1 MELKLRN
8 IKGTKDY
15 MPEEQY
21 GRNEIRKKIESVFEC
36 YGYLPLE
43 TPILCYYDM
52 LASKYAGGSEI
63 LKEVYKLK
71 DQGDRDLGFRYD
83 LTIPFAKVIG
93 LNPDIRMPFKRYEIG
108 KVFRDGPVKLGRN
121 REFIQCDVDVVG
133 VKSMLAEAELISMVF
148 EVFDKLQLEVYI
160 SYNNRKLLSGIISN
174 SKISG
179 ELINEVILTVDKT
192 DKIGLIGVKQE
203 LADKG
208 LSDATINSLF
218 ESMQSAKS
226 DLQAYIDSNLSNELI
241 SEGGRELNEL
251 NSYFEALGIIK
262 QVRFNPFLAR
272 GLDIYTSTVFEAFMI
287 DGSITSSVAGGGR
300 YDNIIGSFL
309 DNGKEYPAVG
319 ISFGLDVIF
328 AALTLKNKIQ
338 YKYPLDLMII
348 PLGTESKAIEI
359 AKILR
364 QKGFHVDIE
373 MTGRK
378 LKKCLDF
385 ANKEKIPYVLI
396 LGQDELATSCI
407 KLKSMFTGL
416 EKTILIS
423 SIAEELKM
431 LDQPK
436 YGIEKD
442 LDRICGI
449 H

>member
-21 GRNEIRKKIESVFEC
+21 VRNEIKKKVESVFEC
-36 YGYLPLE
+36 YGYLSLE

-71 DQGDRDLGFRYD
+71 DQGDRDLGLRYD

-93 LNPDIRMPFKRYEIG
+93 LNPYIRMPFKRYEIG

-121 REFIQCDVDVVG
+121 REFIQCDVDIVG

-148 EVFDKLQLEVYI
+148 EVFDKLQLEVFV

-174 SKISG
+174 SKVDD
-179 ELINEVILTVDKT
+179 EMINEVILTVDKIE
-192 DKIGLIGVKQE
+192 KIGEIGVKQE
-203 LADKG
+203 LRDKG
-208 LSDATINSLF
+208 LSEAAINALF
-218 ESMQSAKS
+218 DSMQSAKS
-226 DLQAYIDSNLSNELI
+226 DLQSYIDSNQTNQLI
-241 SEGGRELNEL
+241 VEGGIELNEL
-251 NSYFEALGIIK
+251 NGYLEALGIID
-262 QVRFNPFLAR
+262 QVRFNPFLSR
-272 GLDIYTSTVFEAFMI
+272 GLDIYTSTVFEAFLT
-287 DGSITSSVAGGGR
+287 DGSIASSVAGGGR

-348 PLGTESKAIEI
+348 PIGTESKALEI
-359 AKILR
+359 AKALR
-364 QKGFHVDIE
+364 KKGFLVDLE

-396 LGQDELATSCI
+396 LGQNELTANCV
-407 KLKSMFTGL
+407 KLKNMFTGV

-423 SIAEELKM
+423 SIEKELRTV
-431 LDQPK
+431 DQA
-436 YGIEKD
+436 
-442 LDRICGI
+442 
-449 H
+449 

>member
-179 ELINEVILTVDKT
+179 ELINEVILIVDKT

-241 SEGGRELNEL
+241 SEGGRELNKL

-396 LGQDELATSCI
+396 LGQDELAISCI

-431 LDQPK
+431 LEQPK

>member
-1 MELKLRN
+1 MEFKLRN

-93 LNPDIRMPFKRYEIG
+93 LNPDVRMPFKRYEIG

-148 EVFDKLQLEVYI
+148 EVFDKLQLEVYV

-174 SKISG
+174 SKVSD
-179 ELINEVILTVDKT
+179 EMINEVILTVDKM
-192 DKIGLIGVKQE
+192 DKIGLNGVKQE
-203 LADKG
+203 LIDKG
-208 LSDATINSLF
+208 LSEAAISSLF

-226 DLQAYIDSNLSNELI
+226 DLQAYIDSNQSNQLI

-272 GLDIYTSTVFEAFMI
+272 GLDIYTSTVFEAFMV

-359 AKILR
+359 AKVLR

-396 LGQDELATSCI
+396 LGQDELAISCI
-407 KLKSMFTGL
+407 KLKSMFIGL

-423 SIAEELKM
+423 SIAEELRM
-431 LDQPK
+431 FGQPK
-436 YGIEKD
+436 YEIIKD
-442 LDRICGI
+442 IDRICGI

>member
-21 GRNEIRKKIESVFEC
+21 VRNEIRKKVESVFEC

-43 TPILCYYDM
+43 TPILCHYDM

-71 DQGDRDLGFRYD
+71 DQGERDLGLRYD

-93 LNPDIRMPFKRYEIG
+93 LNPDLRMPFKRYEIG

-121 REFIQCDVDVVG
+121 REFIQCDVDIVG

-148 EVFDKLQLEVYI
+148 EVFDRLQLEVFV

-174 SKISG
+174 CRISS
-179 ELINEVILTVDKT
+179 EMTNEVILTI
-192 DKIGLIGVKQE
+192 DKIEKIGIIGVRQE
-203 LADKG
+203 LTDKG
-208 LSDATINSLF
+208 LTEAAINSLF
-218 ESMQSAKS
+218 ESMQLAKI
-226 DLQAYIDSNLSNELI
+226 DLQAYIDSNPSNQLI
-241 SEGGRELNEL
+241 SEGGAELNEL
-251 NSYFEALGIIK
+251 NRYLKTLGIID
-262 QVRFNPFLAR
+262 QVRFNPFLSR
-272 GLDIYTSTVFEAFMI
+272 GLDIYTSTVFEAFLI
-287 DGSITSSVAGGGR
+287 DGSVASSVAGGGR

-348 PLGTESKAIEI
+348 PLGTEPKAIEI
-359 AKILR
+359 AKVLR
-364 QKGFHVDIE
+364 QKGFLVDIE

-378 LKKCLDF
+378 LKKCLEF

-396 LGQDELATSCI
+396 LGQNELAANSV
-407 KLKSMFTGL
+407 KLKNMFTGI
-416 EKTILIS
+416 EKNILIS
-423 SIAEELKM
+423 SIAEELITIGQRKNENA
-431 LDQPK
+431 K
-436 YGIEKD
+436 ESEK
-442 LDRICGI
+442 ICGI

>member
-1 MELKLRN
+1 MELTLRN

-21 GRNEIRKKIESVFEC
+21 VRNEIKKKVESVFEC

-71 DQGDRDLGFRYD
+71 DQGDRDLGLRYD

-93 LNPDIRMPFKRYEIG
+93 LNPYIRMPFKRYEIG

-121 REFIQCDVDVVG
+121 REFIQCDVDIVG

-148 EVFDKLQLEVYI
+148 EVFDKLQLEVFV

-174 SKISG
+174 SKVG
-179 ELINEVILTVDKT
+179 DEMINEVILAVDKIE
-192 DKIGLIGVKQE
+192 KIGVLGVTQE
-203 LADKG
+203 LSEKG
-208 LSDATINSLF
+208 LSEIVINSLF
-218 ESMQSAKS
+218 ESLQSAKS
-226 DLQAYIDSNLSNELI
+226 NLQDYINSNQTNRLI
-241 SEGGRELNEL
+241 VEGGVELNEL
-251 NSYFEALGIIK
+251 NGYFKALGIMEN
-262 QVRFNPFLAR
+262 VRFNPFLSR
-272 GLDIYTSTVFEAFMI
+272 GLDIYTSTVFEAFLT
-287 DGSITSSVAGGGR
+287 DGSISSSVAGGGR

-309 DNGKEYPAVG
+309 DSDKEYPAVG

-328 AALTLKNKIQ
+328 SALTLKNKIQ

-348 PLGTESKAIEI
+348 PIGTESKALEI
-359 AKILR
+359 AKALR
-364 QKGFHVDIE
+364 KKGFLVDLE

-396 LGQDELATSCI
+396 LGQNELTANCV
-407 KLKSMFTGL
+407 KLKNMFTGV

-423 SIAEELKM
+423 SIEKELRTVDQAEYQCAR
-431 LDQPK
+431 DSA
-436 YGIEKD
+436 
-442 LDRICGI
+442 RVCGI

>member
-21 GRNEIRKKIESVFEC
+21 VRNEIRKKVERVFQC

-71 DQGDRDLGFRYD
+71 DQGQRDLGLRYD
-83 LTIPFAKVIG
+83 LTIPFTKVIG
-93 LNPDIRMPFKRYEIG
+93 LNPDIRMPCKRYEIG

-121 REFIQCDVDVVG
+121 REFIQCDVDIVG

-148 EVFDKLQLEVYI
+148 EVFNKLELDVYV

-174 SKISG
+174 CKVSD
-179 ELINEVILTVDKT
+179 EMINEVILTI
-192 DKIGLIGVKQE
+192 DKIEKIGITAVKEE
-203 LADKG
+203 LMAKD
-208 LSDATINSLF
+208 LSEAVISNIF
-218 ESMQSAKS
+218 EAMQSAKS
-226 DLQAYIDSNLSNELI
+226 DLQGYIDNNTSNSLI
-241 SEGGRELNEL
+241 CEGGIELNEL
-251 NSYFEALGIIK
+251 KGYFEALGILE
-262 QVRFNPFLAR
+262 QVRFNPFLSR
-272 GLDIYTSTVFEAFMI
+272 GLDIYTSTVFEAFLT
-287 DGSITSSVAGGGR
+287 DGSVTSSVAGGGR

-328 AALTLKNKIQ
+328 AALTLNNEV
-338 YKYPLDLMII
+338 YYRYPVDILIV

-359 AKILR
+359 AKVLR
-364 QKGFHVDIE
+364 QNDFHVDIE

-385 ANKEKIPYVLI
+385 ANKEKVPYVLI
-396 LGQDELATSCI
+396 LGQNELAANCI
-407 KLKSMFTGL
+407 KLKSMFTGI
-416 EKTILIS
+416 EKTVRIS
-423 SIAEELKM
+423 SIAKELKSV
-431 LDQPK
+431 DQSK
-436 YGIEKD
+436 YEHAEN
-442 LDRICGI
+442 LVNICGI

>member
-148 EVFDKLQLEVYI
+148 EVFDKLQLEVYV
-160 SYNNRKLLSGIISN
+160 SFNNRKLLSGIISN
-174 SKISG
+174 SKVSD
-179 ELINEVILTVDKT
+179 EMINEVILTVDKM

-203 LADKG
+203 LIDKG
-208 LSDATINSLF
+208 LSETTINSLF

-226 DLQAYIDSNLSNELI
+226 DLQAYMDSNLSNQLI

-272 GLDIYTSTVFEAFMI
+272 GLDIYTSTVFEAFMV

-309 DNGKEYPAVG
+309 DNGKEYRAVG

-348 PLGTESKAIEI
+348 PLGTESKTLEI
-359 AKILR
+359 AKVLR

-423 SIAEELKM
+423 SIAEELIM

-436 YGIEKD
+436 YEIIKD
-442 LDRICGI
+442 LERVCGI

>member
-15 MPEEQY
+15 MPEEQFV
-21 GRNEIRKKIESVFEC
+21 RNDIRKKVEGVFEC

-63 LKEVYKLK
+63 LREVYKLK
-71 DQGDRDLGFRYD
+71 DQGERDLALRYD
-83 LTIPFAKVIG
+83 LTVPFAKVIG
-93 LNPDIRMPFKRYEIG
+93 LNPNIRMPFKRYEIG

-133 VKSMLAEAELISMVF
+133 VKSMMAEAELISMVF
-148 EVFDKLQLEVYI
+148 EVFDRLKLEVFV

-174 SKISG
+174 CKVSG
-179 ELINEVILTVDKT
+179 EKINEVILTVDKIE
-192 DKIGLIGVKQE
+192 KIGVIGVKQE
-203 LADKG
+203 LRDKG
-208 LSDATINSLF
+208 LSEDGIDSLF
-218 ESMQSAKS
+218 ESMESAKR
-226 DLQAYIDSNLSNELI
+226 DLQAYINSNICNEYI
-241 SEGGRELNEL
+241 SAGGEELNEL
-251 NSYFEALGIIK
+251 NTYFEALGIK
-262 QVRFNPFLAR
+262 DQVRFNPFLSR
-272 GLDIYTSTVFEAFMI
+272 GLDIYTSTVFEVFLT

-309 DNGKEYPAVG
+309 DNGKDFPAVG

-328 AALTLKNKIQ
+328 AALTLKDKMQ
-338 YKYPLDLMII
+338 YKYPLDVMII
-348 PLGTESKAIEI
+348 PIGTEAKAIEI
-359 AKILR
+359 AKLLR
-364 QKGFHVDIE
+364 QKGYLVDIE

-385 ANKEKIPYVLI
+385 ANKERISYVLI
-396 LGQDELATSCI
+396 LGQNELTTNSV
-407 KLKSMFTGL
+407 KLKNMLTGV

-423 SIAEELKM
+423 SISEELITSSQTKNENTN
-431 LDQPK
+431 DSDK
-436 YGIEKD
+436 
-442 LDRICGI
+442 ICGI